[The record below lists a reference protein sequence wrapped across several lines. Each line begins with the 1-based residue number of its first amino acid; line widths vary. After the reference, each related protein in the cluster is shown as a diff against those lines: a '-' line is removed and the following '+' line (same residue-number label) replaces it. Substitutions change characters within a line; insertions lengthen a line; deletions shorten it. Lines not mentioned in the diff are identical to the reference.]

1 MIAVPCHCE
10 ICFIRLLS
18 FWHTFDDRVL
28 WLNVFSCTKFYTPL
42 CIWWPKTCVFYLCSS
57 FRIQSKSFGDYLYI
71 YFHRFIYWYFISEGV
86 ILTCLLLFG
95 SAGILKVWTGL
106 SVSPFRSWIRIQDQI
121 RIRLRDGYMEQ
132 EYGIIFSWERLP
144 RIYVQVTP
152 SSWKH
157 YSDIK

>member
-1 MIAVPCHCE
+1 MFSVVP
-10 ICFIRLLS
+10 
-18 FWHTFDDRVL
+18 
-28 WLNVFSCTKFYTPL
+28 
-42 CIWWPKTCVFYLCSS
+42 SS
-57 FRIQSKSFGDYLYI
+57 IHHFVFGDQKHVFFTYAHLLVSKVNLLGITYI
-71 YFHRFIYWYFISEGV
+71 YIFIDSFIDNFISEGV

-106 SVSPFRSWIRIQDQI
+106 IVSPFRSWIRIQDQIRI

-157 YSDIK
+157 YSDIL